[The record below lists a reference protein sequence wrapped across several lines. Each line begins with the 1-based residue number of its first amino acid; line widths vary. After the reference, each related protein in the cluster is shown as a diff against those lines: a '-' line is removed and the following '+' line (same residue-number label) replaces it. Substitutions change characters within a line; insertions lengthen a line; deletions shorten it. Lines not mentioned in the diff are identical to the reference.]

1 MSDKDSNNIENEN
14 LESIQWLVKFP
25 VDTLQIYFP
34 CSLELQD
41 ELIKKGFKVPGD
53 KSRKIKTPIPLIY
66 SNFRGWLVQPEPITI
81 ERLIPPEWYGKTAE
95 ELGWKETTSKGKLAY
110 HLPQEE
116 VWVDMGFDNKGWI
129 YFKLDIRGYHLERT
143 SIRGINPE
151 KWNNWAMF
159 YISMEYLDKLINV
172 LTNFL
177 NITLVRE
184 LYPILE
190 NQQGGKEKTYYAS
203 PIRNKSLGIPVI
215 NYSLCLGYFDLALL
229 YFKHKSIEN
238 NLNPDV
244 VKDLKLRIM
253 YEPTLNAGLKIG
265 VAKIEGKRPQI
276 MFKLA
281 SDTPIRIKGIL
292 KPIIEG
298 KARGNLCFC
307 DHQLKTQ
314 LIVAKALDVYSALLA
329 TKQKL
334 KDL

>member
-1 MSDKDSNNIENEN
+1 MSDKGSNNGKNKN
-14 LESIQWLVKFP
+14 LEGIKWVVKFP

-41 ELIKKGFKVPGD
+41 ELIKRGFKVPGD

-81 ERLIPPEWYGKTAE
+81 ERLIPPEWYGKTAK
-95 ELGWKETTSKGKLAY
+95 ELGWKETISRGKTAY

-116 VWVDMGFDNKGWI
+116 VWVNIGFDNNGLI
-129 YFKLDIRGYHLERT
+129 HFKLDIRGYHLERT

-159 YISMEYLDKLINV
+159 YISAEYLDDLIN
-172 LTNFL
+172 TIAKFL
-177 NITLVRE
+177 NVTLARK

-190 NQQGGKEKTYYAS
+190 KQQGGKEKTYYAS
-203 PIRNKSLGIPVI
+203 PTRSKSLGIPVI
-215 NYSLCLGYFDLALL
+215 NYSLCLGCFDLALL

-238 NLNPDV
+238 NLNPDI
-244 VKDLKLRIM
+244 VKELKLRIT
-253 YEPTLNAGLKIG
+253 YEPTINAGLKVGI
-265 VAKIEGKRPQI
+265 AKIEGKRPQI

-281 SDTPIRIKGIL
+281 SNTPIQIKGIL

-307 DHQLKTQ
+307 NHRSKTQ
-314 LIVAKALDVYSALLA
+314 LIIARALDIYSALSV